1 MRGWEEGDV
10 IKEEDQAFA
19 NLFDSIFNMTLFLF
33 LFYGI
38 TSVPPRTYGLGVSN
52 ELGVN

>member
-33 LFYGI
+33 FFI

>member
-33 LFYGI
+33 FLRHHI
-38 TSVPPRTYGLGVSN
+38 CAAPHLWIRCVK
-52 ELGVN
+52 